1 MEQRLE
7 SSVPARL
14 SPPGP
19 ASAGLAKLFDGLHIV
34 DANTAGA
41 RDRADELRL
50 GSGSLWTIGGAGK
63 HIAGGDSLSRA
74 SRYPPFKLLLQ
85 LSGSAHVMQAGRKAQ
100 LCASMFTL
108 IDGQQPFLLEMPGA
122 YRQILVQLPR
132 SSVVARHRGI
142 ERRTAVAR
150 GGDHADDA
158 LLLDFV
164 MSLARRADALRDGTG
179 LHAQGALLEL
189 LSGAEQRQCASPQ
202 AALVQR
208 ALAIIEMEFAS
219 ALTAEQLAQRLGV
232 SRRHLDA
239 LFARSGRTVSRA
251 IWDCRLQRAA
261 AQLRSPARQPTGIAE
276 LGYSLGFQD
285 PAHFARAFRK
295 RFGASPSA
303 WRSAAGRP
311 QDERTQEYRTQVGK
325 AAPGRA

>member
-7 SSVPARL
+7 SSAPARL
-14 SPPGP
+14 SPPAP
-19 ASAGLAKLFDGLHIV
+19 ASAAFARLLDGLQIG
-34 DANTAGA
+34 DADAA
-41 RDRADELRL
+41 AAPDRADELRL
-50 GSGSLWTIGGAGK
+50 GTGSLWTIGGAGK
-63 HIAGGDSLSRA
+63 RIAGGQSMPHAHGRA
-74 SRYPPFKLLLQ
+74 PFKLLFQ
-85 LSGSAHVMQAGRKAQ
+85 LSGSACVTQAGRKAQ

-108 IDGQQPFLLEMPGA
+108 IDGQQPFSLEMPGA
-122 YRQILVQLPR
+122 HQQILVQLPR
-132 SSVVARHRGI
+132 SAVVARHRGI

-150 GGDHADDA
+150 GSDHAGDA

-208 ALAIIEMEFAS
+208 ALVIIEMEFAS

-303 WRSAAGRP
+303 WRSGAGSP
-311 QDERTQEYRTQVGK
+311 QDER
-325 AAPGRA
+325 P

>member
-7 SSVPARL
+7 TSAPARL
-14 SPPGP
+14 LSPGP
-19 ASAGLAKLFDGLHIV
+19 ASAGLARLFDGLHIV
-34 DANTAGA
+34 DADTSGA
-41 RDRADELRL
+41 PDRADELRL

-63 HIAGGDSLSRA
+63 HVAGGGSLSRA
-74 SRYPPFKLLLQ
+74 SRHPPFKLLLQ
-85 LSGSAHVMQAGRKAQ
+85 VSGSACVTQAGRKAQ
-100 LCASMFTL
+100 LGASTFTL
-108 IDGQQPFLLEMPGA
+108 IDGRQPFALEMPGPH
-122 YRQILVQLPR
+122 RQILVQLPH
-132 SSVVARHRGI
+132 SAVVARHRGI

-150 GGDHADDA
+150 GSDHAGDA

-164 MSLARRADALRDGTG
+164 MSLARRADALRDGVG

-189 LSGAEQRQCASPQ
+189 LCGAEQRQCASPQ

-232 SRRHLDA
+232 GRRHLDA

-261 AQLRSPARQPTGIAE
+261 AQLRSPALQPTGIAE

-303 WRSAAGRP
+303 WRSGAGRP
-311 QDERTQEYRTQVGK
+311 QDERPQGIQQK
-325 AAPGRA
+325 

>member
-7 SSVPARL
+7 TSPPARL
-14 SPPGP
+14 SPHGP
-19 ASAGLAKLFDGLHIV
+19 ASAGLTKLFDGLHIV
-34 DANTAGA
+34 DADTSGA
-41 RDRADELRL
+41 PDRADELRL
-50 GSGSLWTIGGAGK
+50 GTGSLWTLGGAGK
-63 HIAGGDSLSRA
+63 HIAGGHSLSRA
-74 SRYPPFKLLLQ
+74 SRHPPFKLLLQ
-85 LSGSAHVMQAGRKAQ
+85 VSGSACVTQAGRKAQ
-100 LCASMFTL
+100 LGASTFTL
-108 IDGQQPFLLEMPGA
+108 IDGRQPFALEMPGA
-122 YRQILVQLPR
+122 HRQILVQLPH
-132 SSVVARHRGI
+132 SAVVARHRGI

-150 GGDHADDA
+150 GSDHASDA

-202 AALVQR
+202 VALVQR
-208 ALAIIEMEFAS
+208 ALAIIEMEFAG
-219 ALTAEQLAQRLGV
+219 ALTAEQLARQLGV

-239 LFARSGRTVSRA
+239 LFAHSGRTVSSA
-251 IWDCRLQRAA
+251 IWDCRLRHAA
-261 AQLRSPARQPTGIAE
+261 VQLRRPDRRPTGIAE

-303 WRSAAGRP
+303 WRSGCAKPTECTIPWNSA
-311 QDERTQEYRTQVGK
+311 QVG
-325 AAPGRA
+325 